1 MADSIRSRPHTR
13 SRSRVLSTGS
23 VAVDDDDSS
32 HSRSASGHPPGAF
45 ESSIVETPSRFEAG
59 LNTAP
64 DTVRPAPRSTRQL
77 DAGSLDENNGHP
89 GVYRS
94 GEAISD
100 QQMEHLKMIL
110 EMDKGK
116 QRVLE
121 LELQLEKLRQQR
133 SSSST
138 DRPQDVNNHPATIS
152 TARTATWNP
161 NLGERLEFNLYE
173 PDSRVGKAI
182 SQFKEDVKNTMRPNS
197 LTGTSN
203 YTTWSIF
210 MKSKLVDA
218 QCWYMIEKRQTQNP
232 LQRDDEWAPFWD
244 ARNRWLYT
252 FISNSLG
259 AGVRPCFSKYDEN
272 RIAYTLWNAIE
283 KEYSVLKTQL
293 RREAVLEF
301 MSLGGTQVTNLH
313 TFFDKFRSAITKLE
327 MLDASPSDAW
337 IFDTF
342 YSVLPNNWRNYV
354 QKKIEEIQDSKSTAV
369 VLDVDLLMEE
379 IRSRLDP
386 PKDKKNL
393 QNIDSAANT
402 ATTATTDT
410 MTTTSTNL
418 NNNTSNPARGG
429 RTGRGRGSLQGG
441 SRNHRGSGNPP
452 TCPECERS
460 HFGNCWLA
468 NPDSAPDNWRIYNAA
483 RIKEFKEKK
492 ENNSGGGT
500 QLSITDGS
508 ETFQMANLAEV
519 INVPA
524 CFVELH
530 KDPSNGRLYISK
542 DVIFQEDLH
551 LADPSIP
558 TTPHNPKVLPNAARK
573 AAAAIPSAT
582 PGLPTAARKETAA
595 IPDPSI
601 DNLFIDEEIRPE
613 CPLFLVPTNN
623 WWIDYDISAR
633 IPTLLVQNTLN
644 SPEPTVE
651 SDDPPTSTRDITIVG
666 ESTVGE
672 SSVGDSLEDLPTDPE
687 IAALPI
693 PKNLT
698 RAKASMEWKYYY
710 KARVKEVN
718 RLKYTRWKENI

>member
-13 SRSRVLSTGS
+13 SRSRVLSTG
-23 VAVDDDDSS
+23 
-32 HSRSASGHPPGAF
+32 GHPPGAF

-59 LNTAP
+59 LNSDP
-64 DTVRPAPRSTRQL
+64 DTVRLAPRSTRQL

-100 QQMEHLKMIL
+100 QQMKHLKMML

-121 LELQLEKLRQQR
+121 LELQLEKLCQQR
-133 SSSST
+133 FSSFT
-138 DRPQDVNNHPATIS
+138 DQSQNVNNHSVTTS
-152 TARTATWNP
+152 TATWNP
-161 NLGERLEFNLYE
+161 NLSERLEFNLYE
-173 PDSRVGKAI
+173 LNSRVGKAI
-182 SQFKEDVKNTMRPNS
+182 SQFKEDVKNTRNNRLRTLYKEMMNGHHS
-197 LTGTSN
+197 GTPE
-203 YTTWSIF
+203 T
-210 MKSKLVDA
+210 
-218 QCWYMIEKRQTQNP
+218 
-232 LQRDDEWAPFWD
+232 
-244 ARNRWLYT
+244 
-252 FISNSLG
+252 
-259 AGVRPCFSKYDEN
+259 GVRPHFSKYDEN

-283 KEYSVLKTQL
+283 QEYSVLKTQL
-293 RREAVLEF
+293 HHEAVLEF
-301 MSLGGTQVTNLH
+301 MSLGGIQVINLH
-313 TFFDKFRSAITKLE
+313 TFFDKFRSAIMKLE

-393 QNIDSAANT
+393 QNIDSAANS
-402 ATTATTDT
+402 ATTATTH
-410 MTTTSTNL
+410 NL
-418 NNNTSNPARGG
+418 
-429 RTGRGRGSLQGG
+429 
-441 SRNHRGSGNPP
+441 
-452 TCPECERS
+452 
-460 HFGNCWLA
+460 
-468 NPDSAPDNWRIYNAA
+468 
-483 RIKEFKEKK
+483 
-492 ENNSGGGT
+492 
-500 QLSITDGS
+500 
-508 ETFQMANLAEV
+508 
-519 INVPA
+519 
-524 CFVELH
+524 
-530 KDPSNGRLYISK
+530 
-542 DVIFQEDLH
+542 
-551 LADPSIP
+551 
-558 TTPHNPKVLPNAARK
+558 KVLPNAARK

-582 PGLPTAARKETAA
+582 PGLPTAARQEIAA

-651 SDDPPTSTRDITIVG
+651 SDDPPTSTRDITIVR

-693 PKNLT
+693 LKNLT

-718 RLKYTRWKENI
+718 RLKYTRWKENIKKIEG

>member
-1 MADSIRSRPHTR
+1 MVDSIRSRPYTC
-13 SRSRVLSTGS
+13 SRSCVLFTES
-23 VAVDDDDSS
+23 VAVDDDDDSS
-32 HSRSASGHPPGAF
+32 HSCSASGHPPEAF
-45 ESSIVETPSRFEAG
+45 ESFIDETLSQFEAG

-64 DTVRPAPRSTRQL
+64 DTL
-77 DAGSLDENNGHP
+77 DEAGSHEFNS
-89 GVYRS
+89 S

-100 QQMEHLKMIL
+100 QQMEHLKMML

-133 SSSST
+133 FST
-138 DRPQDVNNHPATIS
+138 DQPQNVNNHPVITS
-152 TARTATWNP
+152 TATWNP
-161 NLGERLEFNLYE
+161 NLGERLKFNLYE
-173 PDSRVGKAI
+173 LDSCVGKAI
-182 SQFKEDVKNTMRPNS
+182 SQFKEDIKNT
-197 LTGTSN
+197 
-203 YTTWSIF
+203 
-210 MKSKLVDA
+210 
-218 QCWYMIEKRQTQNP
+218 TQNP

-252 FISNSLG
+252 FISNSLD

-283 KEYSVLKTQL
+283 QEYSVPKTQL

-301 MSLGGTQVTNLH
+301 MSLGDTQVINLH
-313 TFFDKFRSAITKLE
+313 TFFNKFQSAITKLE
-327 MLDASPSDAW
+327 MLNASPPDAW

-393 QNIDSAANT
+393 QNIDSAVNT
-402 ATTATTDT
+402 ATTATTAT
-410 MTTTSTNL
+410 MTTS
-418 NNNTSNPARGG
+418 NNTSNPARGG
-429 RTGRGRGSLQGG
+429 Y
-441 SRNHRGSGNPP
+441 
-452 TCPECERS
+452 
-460 HFGNCWLA
+460 
-468 NPDSAPDNWRIYNAA
+468 SASDNWRIYNAA

-492 ENNSGGGT
+492 EKNSESRT

-508 ETFQMANLAEV
+508 ETYQMANLAEV

-524 CFVELH
+524 CY

-542 DVIFQEDLH
+542 NVIFQEDLH

-558 TTPHNPKVLPNAARK
+558 TTPHNLKVLPNAAHK

-582 PGLPTAARKETAA
+582 SGLLTAACQETAA

-613 CPLFLVPTNN
+613 CSLFLVPTNN

-633 IPTLLVQNTLN
+633 IPTFLVQNTLN

-651 SDDPPTSTRDITIVG
+651 SDDPPTSTRDIT
-666 ESTVGE
+666 TVGE
-672 SSVGDSLEDLPTDPE
+672 ASVGDSLEDLPTDPE